1 MPIQKVFSFQ
11 ILIKIKE
18 NSVDLFSL
26 LICYI
31 HRYMVKK
38 PTIFAPDTSSGP
50 QEALGQSEAFLA
62 FQERLSQVA
71 RVNRPVLLIGERGT
85 GKELAAARL
94 HYLSEQWQGSFVT
107 LHCAAL
113 SPGLIEAELFGHEAG
128 AFTGAT
134 RQRLGRFESAH
145 NGTLFLDEIGNIPL
159 ETQEKVLRVVE
170 YGSFERVG
178 SSQPIET
185 HVRIIG
191 ATNADLKALAA
202 RGQFRADL
210 LDRLS
215 FEVLFLPPLRERPE
229 DIVLLTNRF
238 AARMAFELGREDVP
252 QFSDA
257 ARAVLDH
264 YPWPGNVRELKNV
277 VERAVYRADTSLIHE
292 ADIVLDPFQTPF
304 QPAPQASG
312 EREEEPAV
320 FPRTVSTNESASSM
334 PFTQAVQ
341 EFECRLLANGL
352 RATRYNQ
359 KQAAERLGLTY
370 HQFRGLYRKYE
381 ERLQR
386 QEDE

>member
-1 MPIQKVFSFQ
+1 MA
-11 ILIKIKE
+11 
-18 NSVDLFSL
+18 
-26 LICYI
+26 
-31 HRYMVKK
+31 KK

-94 HYLSEQWQGSFVT
+94 HYLSEQWQGPFVT

-159 ETQEKVLRVVE
+159 ETQEKILRVVE

-202 RGQFRADL
+202 RERFRADL

-229 DIVLLTNRF
+229 DIVLLTNHF

-292 ADIVLDPFQTPF
+292 TDIVLDPFQTPF
-304 QPAPQASG
+304 QPAPQASE
-312 EREEEPAV
+312 EREDEPAV
-320 FPRTVSTNESASSM
+320 SPRTVSTDESASPV

-370 HQFRGLYRKYE
+370 HQFRGLYRKYAE
-381 ERLQR
+381 HLQR
-386 QEDE
+386 QEGEERPVVPTTVPFHGDRPE